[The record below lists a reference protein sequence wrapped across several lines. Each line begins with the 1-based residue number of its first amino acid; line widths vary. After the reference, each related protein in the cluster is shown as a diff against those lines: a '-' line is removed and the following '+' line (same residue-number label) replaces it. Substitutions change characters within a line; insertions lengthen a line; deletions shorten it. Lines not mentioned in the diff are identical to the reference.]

1 MHSEVCAA
9 SADEV
14 HGVPGLSFGVLYG
27 RGGVDALQEEG
38 HVAAEGAHGLH
49 AFGVECGLAFGSA
62 VDDIPIL
69 RRDHGHMLQL
79 EHHGERLQGGC
90 GASAAADGDA
100 GGGLVHREVGTRV
113 EQPLHDGKQGTIGLA
128 VVGGGAHD
136 EGVARG
142 EFLREEVAGVVV
154 EDAAS
159 YLAAASAGDAAVN
172 GFCPD
177 AYNLVIDSVF
187 LQGLADLFQC
197 DARVAIGTCA
207 SVYQQCFHLISLI
220 ICLGSLLSTNWY
232 DSVMSS
238 LMKFSSRRSI

>member
-14 HGVPGLSFGVLYG
+14 HGVPGLPFGVLYG
-27 RGGVDALQEEG
+27 RGGVEALQEEG

-69 RRDHGHMLQL
+69 RRDHRHVLQL
-79 EHHGERLQGGC
+79 EHHSERLQGGR
-90 GASAAADGDA
+90 GATTAADGDA
-100 GGGLVHREVGTRV
+100 GCGLVHCEVGMRV
-113 EQPLHDGKQGTIGLA
+113 EQPLHNGEQGTVGLA

-159 YLAAASAGDAAVN
+159 EFAAASAGDAAVN
-172 GFCPD
+172 GFRPD
-177 AYNLVIDSVF
+177 ADNLVIDSVF

-197 DARVAIGTCA
+197 DARVAVGTCA
-207 SVYQQCFHLISLI
+207 SVYQQCFHIMFIIS
-220 ICLGSLLSTNWY
+220 G
-232 DSVMSS
+232 
-238 LMKFSSRRSI
+238 

>member
-38 HVAAEGAHGLH
+38 HVAAEGSHGLH

-69 RRDHGHMLQL
+69 RRDHRHVLQL
-79 EHHGERLQGGC
+79 EHHSERLQGGR
-90 GASAAADGDA
+90 GATTAADGDT

-113 EQPLHDGKQGTIGLA
+113 EQPLHDGEQGTVGLA
-128 VVGGGAHD
+128 VVGGSAHD

-159 YLAAASAGDAAVN
+159 EFAAATAGDAAVH
-172 GFCPD
+172 GLRPD

-197 DARVAIGTCA
+197 DARVAVGTCA
-207 SVYQQCFHLISLI
+207 SVYQQCFHIMFIIS
-220 ICLGSLLSTNWY
+220 G
-232 DSVMSS
+232 
-238 LMKFSSRRSI
+238 